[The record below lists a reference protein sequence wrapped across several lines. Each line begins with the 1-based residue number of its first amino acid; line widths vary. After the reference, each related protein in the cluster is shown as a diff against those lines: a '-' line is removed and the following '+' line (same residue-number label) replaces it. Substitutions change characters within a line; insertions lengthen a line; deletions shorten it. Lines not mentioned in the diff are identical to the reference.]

1 VEPVNATTAR
11 FEVKTTLPHR
21 VRQVHRNESRLERAV
36 EVAPR
41 PGRPIRAAQ
50 VLALALQFQEMID
63 RGEVR
68 DYADLARLGCV
79 SRERISQ
86 IMMLVW
92 LAPDIQQA
100 VLRLP
105 PYAGR
110 APFSEAALRRIAK
123 IVHWDEQR
131 LEWQRLTACPEP
143 PADFHSVPQA
153 ASCQVEDLPSVQA
166 VSL

>member
-1 VEPVNATTAR
+1 MNATTTR

-21 VRQVHRNESRLERAV
+21 VRQICRPERQPAMEVEAV
-36 EVAPR
+36 PR

-68 DYADLARLGCV
+68 DYANLARLGCV

-92 LAPDIQQA
+92 LAPDIQEA

-105 PYAGR
+105 PYSGR
-110 APFSEAALRRIAK
+110 APFSETALRRIAK
-123 IVHWDEQR
+123 MPLWEDQRRAWQILLGR
-131 LEWQRLTACPEP
+131 LEPLQ
-143 PADFHSVPQA
+143 
-153 ASCQVEDLPSVQA
+153 
-166 VSL
+166 

>member
-1 VEPVNATTAR
+1 MAAGGL
-11 FEVKTTLPHR
+11 FEVRFKLRPAAREIQRAEQATEPTVTAVRKT
-21 VRQVHRNESRLERAV
+21 
-36 EVAPR
+36 
-41 PGRPIRAAQ
+41 GRYPRAAQ

-105 PYAGR
+105 PSER

-123 IVHWDEQR
+123 IVRWDEQR
-131 LEWQRLTACPEP
+131 LEWQRLTGSPEP
-143 PADFHSVPQA
+143 PADFHSDPHA
-153 ASCQVEDLPSVQA
+153 ECCQGEHLPGVQA
-166 VSL
+166 VTL

>member
-1 VEPVNATTAR
+1 MEVE
-11 FEVKTTLPHR
+11 
-21 VRQVHRNESRLERAV
+21 AV
-36 EVAPR
+36 PR

-68 DYADLARLGCV
+68 DYANLARLGCV

-92 LAPDIQQA
+92 LAPDIQEA

-105 PYAGR
+105 PYSGR
-110 APFSEAALRRIAK
+110 APFSETALRRIAK
-123 IVHWDEQR
+123 MPLWEDQRRAWQILLGR
-131 LEWQRLTACPEP
+131 LEPLQ
-143 PADFHSVPQA
+143 
-153 ASCQVEDLPSVQA
+153 
-166 VSL
+166 

>member
-1 VEPVNATTAR
+1 MAASSL
-11 FEVKTTLPHR
+11 FEVKFKLRPT
-21 VRQVHRNESRLERAV
+21 VREIQRAEQATEPTV
-36 EVAPR
+36 SPAR
-41 PGRPIRAAQ
+41 RTGRYPRAAQ

-63 RGEVR
+63 SGEVR

-92 LAPDIQQA
+92 LAPDIQEE

-105 PYAGR
+105 PNAGR
-110 APFSEAALRRIAK
+110 APFSEGALRRIAK
-123 IVHWDEQR
+123 IVRWEEQR
-131 LEWQRLTACPEP
+131 LEWQRLTGCPEP
-143 PADFHSVPQA
+143 PADFHSHPQA
-153 ASCQVEDLPSVQA
+153 GTCQAGHSPVGQA

>member
-1 VEPVNATTAR
+1 MNAGMTR

-21 VRQVHRNESRLERAV
+21 VRQISRPERQPPAAV
-36 EVAPR
+36 EAAPR

-68 DYADLARLGCV
+68 DYAGLARLGCV

-92 LAPDIQQA
+92 LAPDIQAA
-100 VLRLP
+100 VLGLP
-105 PYAGR
+105 PFSGR
-110 APFSEAALRRIAK
+110 APFSETALRRIAK
-123 IVHWDEQR
+123 MPLWEDQR
-131 LEWQRLTACPEP
+131 RAWQILLGGLEPLK
-143 PADFHSVPQA
+143 
-153 ASCQVEDLPSVQA
+153 
-166 VSL
+166 

>member
-1 VEPVNATTAR
+1 MAASSL
-11 FEVKTTLPHR
+11 FEVRFKLRPAVREIQRAEKATEPAVTAARKT
-21 VRQVHRNESRLERAV
+21 
-36 EVAPR
+36 
-41 PGRPIRAAQ
+41 GRYPRAAQ

-105 PYAGR
+105 PSAGR
-110 APFSEAALRRIAK
+110 APFSEGALRRIAK
-123 IVHWDEQR
+123 LPLWEDQR
-131 LEWQRLTACPEP
+131 TAFRELFGEPEALE
-143 PADFHSVPQA
+143 
-153 ASCQVEDLPSVQA
+153 
-166 VSL
+166 

>member
-1 VEPVNATTAR
+1 MAAGSL
-11 FEVKTTLPHR
+11 FEVRFKLRPAVREIQRAEQATQPTVTAVRKT
-21 VRQVHRNESRLERAV
+21 
-36 EVAPR
+36 
-41 PGRPIRAAQ
+41 GRYPRAAQ

-105 PYAGR
+105 PSER
-110 APFSEAALRRIAK
+110 APFSEGALRRIAK
-123 IVHWDEQR
+123 IVRWDEQR
-131 LEWQRLTACPEP
+131 LEWQRLTGSPEP
-143 PADFHSVPQA
+143 PDDFHSDPQA
-153 ASCQVEDLPSVQA
+153 RSCQAEDLQADQA
-166 VSL
+166 VIL

>member
-1 VEPVNATTAR
+1 MAAGSL
-11 FEVKTTLPHR
+11 FEVRFKLKSAVREIQRVEQATEPTVTAVRKTGRYP
-21 VRQVHRNESRLERAV
+21 RAS
-36 EVAPR
+36 
-41 PGRPIRAAQ
+41 Q

-105 PYAGR
+105 PSER
-110 APFSEAALRRIAK
+110 SPFSEGALRRIAK
-123 IVHWDEQR
+123 MPLWEDQR
-131 LEWQRLTACPEP
+131 RASRELFGEPETLE
-143 PADFHSVPQA
+143 
-153 ASCQVEDLPSVQA
+153 
-166 VSL
+166 

>member
-1 VEPVNATTAR
+1 MAAGSL
-11 FEVKTTLPHR
+11 FEVRFKLRPTVREIQRSEQATEPAVTAVRKT
-21 VRQVHRNESRLERAV
+21 
-36 EVAPR
+36 
-41 PGRPIRAAQ
+41 GRYPRAAQ

-105 PYAGR
+105 PSGR
-110 APFSEAALRRIAK
+110 APFSEGALRRIAK
-123 IVHWDEQR
+123 KPLWEDQR
-131 LEWQRLTACPEP
+131 RASRALFGEPEALE
-143 PADFHSVPQA
+143 
-153 ASCQVEDLPSVQA
+153 
-166 VSL
+166 

>member
-1 VEPVNATTAR
+1 MAASSL
-11 FEVKTTLPHR
+11 FEVRFKLRPTVREIQRSEQATEPTVTAVRKT
-21 VRQVHRNESRLERAV
+21 
-36 EVAPR
+36 
-41 PGRPIRAAQ
+41 GRYPRAAQ

-92 LAPDIQQA
+92 LTPDIQQA

-105 PYAGR
+105 PSGR
-110 APFSEAALRRIAK
+110 APFSEGALRRIAK
-123 IVHWDEQR
+123 IVCWDEQR
-131 LEWQRLTACPEP
+131 LEWQRLTGSPEP
-143 PADFHSVPQA
+143 PADFHSDPQGER
-153 ASCQVEDLPSVQA
+153 CQGENLPVIQTVA
-166 VSL
+166 L

>member
-1 VEPVNATTAR
+1 
-11 FEVKTTLPHR
+11 
-21 VRQVHRNESRLERAV
+21 
-36 EVAPR
+36 
-41 PGRPIRAAQ
+41 

-63 RGEVR
+63 SGVVR

-105 PYAGR
+105 PYSGR

-123 IVHWDEQR
+123 IPLWEDQR
-131 LEWQRLTACPEP
+131 TAPRKLFGEPEAP
-143 PADFHSVPQA
+143 
-153 ASCQVEDLPSVQA
+153 E
-166 VSL
+166 

>member
-1 VEPVNATTAR
+1 MAASSL
-11 FEVKTTLPHR
+11 FEVRFKLRPA
-21 VRQVHRNESRLERAV
+21 VREIQRAERATEPAV
-36 EVAPR
+36 PAAR
-41 PGRPIRAAQ
+41 KTGRYPRAAQ

-105 PYAGR
+105 LSER
-110 APFSEAALRRIAK
+110 APFSEGALRRIAK
-123 IVHWDEQR
+123 IVRWDEQR
-131 LEWQRLTACPEP
+131 LEWQRLTDSPES
-143 PADFHSVPQA
+143 PADFHSDPQVG
-153 ASCQVEDLPSVQA
+153 SCQAENLQA
-166 VSL
+166 NQGTIL

>member
-1 VEPVNATTAR
+1 MAAGSL
-11 FEVKTTLPHR
+11 FEVRFKLRPAVREIQRAEQATEPAVTAARKT
-21 VRQVHRNESRLERAV
+21 
-36 EVAPR
+36 
-41 PGRPIRAAQ
+41 GRYPRAAQ

-86 IMMLVW
+86 IMMLVS

-105 PYAGR
+105 PSER
-110 APFSEAALRRIAK
+110 APFSEGALRRIAK
-123 IVHWDEQR
+123 IVRWDEQR
-131 LEWQRLTACPEP
+131 LEWQRLTDRPES
-143 PADFHSVPQA
+143 PADIHSDPQA
-153 ASCQVEDLPSVQA
+153 RSCQAEDLQA
-166 VSL
+166 DQGTIL

>member
-1 VEPVNATTAR
+1 MAAGSL
-11 FEVKTTLPHR
+11 FEVRFKLRPAVREIQRAEQETVPTVTVARKT
-21 VRQVHRNESRLERAV
+21 
-36 EVAPR
+36 
-41 PGRPIRAAQ
+41 GRYPRAAQ

-105 PYAGR
+105 PYSGR
-110 APFSEAALRRIAK
+110 APFSEGALRRIAK
-123 IVHWDEQR
+123 MALWDKQR
-131 LEWQRLTACPEP
+131 LEWQRLTDSPEP

-153 ASCQVEDLPSVQA
+153 ASCQAEDLQSDQGTI
-166 VSL
+166 L

>member
-1 VEPVNATTAR
+1 MAVSSP
-11 FEVKTTLPHR
+11 FEVKFKLRPT
-21 VRQVHRNESRLERAV
+21 VREIQRAEQATKSAV
-36 EVAPR
+36 TPTR
-41 PGRPIRAAQ
+41 RTGRYPRAAQ
-50 VLALALQFQEMID
+50 VLALALQFQEMIE

-92 LAPDIQQA
+92 LAPDIQVE

-105 PYAGR
+105 PNSGH
-110 APFSEAALRRIAK
+110 APFSEGALRRIAK
-123 IVHWDEQR
+123 IVRWDEQR
-131 LEWQRLTACPEP
+131 LEWRRLTGCPEP
-143 PADFHSVPQA
+143 PADFHTNPQA
-153 ASCQVEDLPSVQA
+153 GTCQAGNSPVSQA

>member
-1 VEPVNATTAR
+1 MAAGSL
-11 FEVKTTLPHR
+11 FEVRFKLRPAVREIQRAEQATEPKVTAAQKT
-21 VRQVHRNESRLERAV
+21 
-36 EVAPR
+36 
-41 PGRPIRAAQ
+41 GRYPRAAQ
-50 VLALALQFQEMID
+50 VLALALKFQEMID

-105 PYAGR
+105 PSER

-123 IVHWDEQR
+123 MPLWEDQR
-131 LEWQRLTACPEP
+131 RASRELFGEPETLE
-143 PADFHSVPQA
+143 
-153 ASCQVEDLPSVQA
+153 
-166 VSL
+166 